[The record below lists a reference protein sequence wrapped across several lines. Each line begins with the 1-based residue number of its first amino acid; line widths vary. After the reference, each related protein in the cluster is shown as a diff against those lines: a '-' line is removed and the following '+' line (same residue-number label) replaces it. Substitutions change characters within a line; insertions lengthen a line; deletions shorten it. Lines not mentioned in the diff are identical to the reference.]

1 MEKNNKHYLIIL
13 VLFFSILFFF
23 SKSFA
28 NENVNFLSL
37 KNNKVNLR
45 QGPSFEYPI
54 KLTYK
59 KKYLPILILDKS
71 ETWRKI
77 KDFESNFGWIHVS
90 QLSKKK
96 SAINKK
102 NNSVLYKKP
111 TIYSKPIAKLEIGR
125 LVLIKRCQVNGV
137 KLLLVALV
145 DGFIKILYGE
155 KLIKIFKF
163 YFRSKRSRF
172 ITFVHAD
179 IKSARNLVL
188 ESSEA

>member
-1 MEKNNKHYLIIL
+1 MKKYNKPYLFIL
-13 VLFFSILFFF
+13 VLFFVIVIFLP
-23 SKSFA
+23 KSFA
-28 NENVNFLSL
+28 NENINFLSL

-77 KDFESNFGWIHVS
+77 KDFESNSGWIHVS

-125 LVLIKRCQVNGV
+125 LVLIKKCQTKWCKITSGGFKGWVFKSSLWG
-137 KLLLVALV
+137 KL
-145 DGFIKILYGE
+145 K
-155 KLIKIFKF
+155 
-163 YFRSKRSRF
+163 
-172 ITFVHAD
+172 
-179 IKSARNLVL
+179 
-188 ESSEA
+188 

>member
-13 VLFFSILFFF
+13 VFFFSILSFFP
-23 SKSFA
+23 KSFA

-59 KKYLPILILDKS
+59 KKYLPILILGKS

-77 KDFESNFGWIHVS
+77 KDFESNSGWIHVS

-125 LVLIKRCQVNGV
+125 LVLIKKCQT
-137 KLLLVALV
+137 KWC
-145 DGFIKILYGE
+145 KITSGE
-155 KLIKIFKF
+155 FKGWIFK
-163 YFRSKRSRF
+163 
-172 ITFVHAD
+172 
-179 IKSARNLVL
+179 
-188 ESSEA
+188 SSLWGKLK